1 MCALHIFPEPDDL
14 SGSGSSITEPPSVNH
29 TLTRKEKKLLERER
43 QKKEREKEREIKRL
57 ETKKRKEQMRL
68 KRLEEKERR
77 RQEKLLRELT
87 TIEAPTDSTDPS
99 TESISPT
106 DDLDSGGL
114 MRELPS
120 IELSLNRTLSRKE
133 KKILERERQ
142 KKEREKEREKKRL
155 ERKKVKEMLRLQRL
169 EEKERRRYEKLLS
182 ELPTIETPTLSQEER
197 ERLRKI
203 EEKEKNRQEKLE
215 RKEGT

>member
-1 MCALHIFPEPDDL
+1 
-14 SGSGSSITEPPSVNH
+14 
-29 TLTRKEKKLLERER
+29 
-43 QKKEREKEREIKRL
+43 
-57 ETKKRKEQMRL
+57 MRL